1 MSLDSSYM
9 IYRKLYVYLLIRIGF
24 ILLNCFLISYSYI
37 HLNDVLI
44 QMNLFVFLGLQIYFM
59 IRGLNRI
66 NVDLENFFNSVRN
79 NDSSMIYSYRRKNSP
94 YLKLYEQFDLLN
106 HQIQRI
112 KIENEN
118 QNQYFK
124 VLVEHVGVG
133 LLTFNEKG
141 KVSLFNQAA
150 KQLVNK
156 PTLYRV
162 QELDCIQSG
171 LSQLLQEMKPSEQKL
186 VSLYRNNE
194 LIQLSVKA
202 TEIKIME
209 EKLKLISLQNIRN
222 ELDEKELDSWQKLIR
237 VLTHEIMNSVGPIN
251 STISTLSEFLTQEE
265 TGEAKSLAEI
275 DEETIEDTVTGL
287 HIIEERSRG
296 MLDFVTRFRN
306 LTVLP
311 QPEYTCFSIVELFK
325 SIQVLM
331 EEQLREEKVDF
342 RVIME
347 KKDHILKADKGLL
360 EQVLLNLVR
369 NGMQAMEGK
378 DEKTLVLEAV
388 QYNGHQ
394 TLIQVK
400 DNGKGIESDI
410 RDKIFIPFF
419 TTREKGSGIG
429 LSLSRQIMRLHGGTL
444 TMRSQPGKGTVFQMK
459 F

>member
-1 MSLDSSYM
+1 M

>member
-1 MSLDSSYM
+1 
-9 IYRKLYVYLLIRIGF
+9 
-24 ILLNCFLISYSYI
+24 
-37 HLNDVLI
+37 
-44 QMNLFVFLGLQIYFM
+44 MNLFVFLGLQIYFM

-265 TGEAKSLAEI
+265 TGEAKPLAEI